1 TPSFDVTAA
10 ITRCLNHDAPAELM
24 TARSWPAL
32 HTGWSSFRGLGN
44 AFTTTVGPG
53 REGILTD
60 PVTQASVSQNPLSYR
75 GCRKIA
81 ADINDPNA
89 ATWTFPLKQKVT
101 MLGAPVIDV
110 RYTTT
115 SPDTELAVR
124 LWDVD
129 PSSGFQALVTRGV
142 FRAFGGIGSDQRA
155 RFEIAPNGYRWAAG
169 HVLKVEIT
177 SNDAPY
183 YQASNIPG
191 VVQIT
196 SMLLTLPTR

>member
-1 TPSFDVTAA
+1 FDVTAA
-10 ITRCLNHDAPAELM
+10 ITRCLNHDAPAELV

-32 HTGWSSFRGLGN
+32 HTGWTSFRGLGN
-44 AFTTTVGPG
+44 ALTTTAGPG

-60 PVTQASVSQNPLSYR
+60 PVTQASVTQNPLSYR

-81 ADINDPNA
+81 SDISDPNA

-110 RYTTT
+110 SYTTT

-129 PSSGFQALVTRGV
+129 PSSGLQALVTRGV
-142 FRAFGGIGSDQRA
+142 YRAFGGVGSGQRA
-155 RFEIAPNGYRWAAG
+155 RFEIAPNGYRWPAG
-169 HVLKVEIT
+169 HILKIEIT
-177 SNDAPY
+177 SNDEPY